1 MKIKIKIIQS
11 IPATLALAA
20 IGFSYFSQ
28 WCAITGQMCFR
39 TVIDRMIPETTY
51 PLYFFSLF
59 FLPIAAILVFVSRN
73 IFSSWL
79 KFSAWAIPLSIF
91 YIATTPVNFTGIG
104 MDFFPF
110 YRDDAARLAG
120 GIFAAASLILII
132 WKSIVGRQQKR
143 GIPQRL

>member
-1 MKIKIKIIQS
+1 MKTKIIQS
-11 IPATLALAA
+11 IPAVLALFA
-20 IGFSYFSQ
+20 IGFSYFSL
-28 WCAITGQMCFR
+28 WC
-39 TVIDRMIPETTY
+39 IDSVSYCYGSLIHRLYQYFTSPF
-51 PLYFFSLF
+51 YFFSLF